1 MGNLWAGSRVL
12 RSFVFQAFY
21 IPSSSMVPTLDADDR
36 ILAQKALFNWHDVHE
51 GDIVVFTHR
60 PFDQCGGPQDADLVK
75 RVVALPR

>member
-1 MGNLWAGSRVL
+1 
-12 RSFVFQAFY
+12 
-21 IPSSSMVPTLDADDR
+21 MVPTLDADDR